1 MITLERT
8 HKERFTLQGEN
19 VDVTFRVPTAEDVEN
34 VFRNKEVK
42 DTDVFKT
49 FVIEVVSEGIEGWE
63 GGLKPEDV
71 TAMPGTY
78 SIVNKVA
85 LAVTKT
91 AFLSEEE
98 KK

>member
-1 MITLERT
+1 MIKLERT

-19 VDVTFRVPTAEDVEN
+19 
-34 VFRNKEVK
+34 
-42 DTDVFKT
+42 
-49 FVIEVVSEGIEGWE
+49 IVSEGIEGWE
-63 GGLKPEDV
+63 NGLKPEDV

-85 LAVTKT
+85 LAITKA

-98 KK
+98 KN